1 MAEGLVTWHAYIK
14 RAPKLPA
21 AAMQKF
27 EEKLAKLLL
36 AFSRFLLL

>member
-1 MAEGLVTWHAYIK
+1 MAEGLVTGHAYIK

-27 EEKLAKLLL
+27 EEKLASARLQ
-36 AFSRFLLL
+36 

>member
-14 RAPKLPA
+14 RAPKLSV

-27 EEKLAKLLL
+27 EEKLASARLQ
-36 AFSRFLLL
+36 